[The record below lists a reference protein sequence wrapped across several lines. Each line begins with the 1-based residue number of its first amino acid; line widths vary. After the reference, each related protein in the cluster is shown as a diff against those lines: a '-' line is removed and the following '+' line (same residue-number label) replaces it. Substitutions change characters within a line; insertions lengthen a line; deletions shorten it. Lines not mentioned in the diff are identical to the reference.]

1 MDNFLKYKD
10 VNKVDRPHE
19 IWEVDLTYV
28 HCGIDGWGYL
38 FSVFD
43 IFTREWI
50 GYCFDLSAVKEN
62 AIISIGNGLVSHKEI
77 VPGNNKNKPIIRA
90 DNGSQYTSN
99 AFRKSM
105 SVLGLK
111 LEHIACNTP

>member
-1 MDNFLKYKD
+1 MT
-10 VNKVDRPHE
+10 RPHE

-62 AIISIGNGLVSHKEI
+62 AIISIENGLVSHKEI
-77 VPGNNKNKPIIRA
+77 LPGNNKNKPIIRA
-90 DNGSQYTSN
+90 DNGSQYTIPPN
-99 AFRKSM
+99 II
-105 SVLGLK
+105 L
-111 LEHIACNTP
+111 CNYKDVVTGRVHVFDLTNLC